1 MLGKL
6 RYAVDEI
13 AANYDRQTWW
23 QNRATNR
30 VVGPIQS
37 RFHKNDGIRVLDR
50 EGTPSSCWTPAV
62 QTCLRR

>member
-23 QNRATNR
+23 QNRAANR

-37 RFHKNDGIRVLDR
+37 RFHEK
-50 EGTPSSCWTPAV
+50 
-62 QTCLRR
+62 